1 MPTMKKL
8 LFLLAF
14 TAVTFSV
21 SAQSEKYLLAMK
33 KNIALTDSAFTRPD
47 AFLDLAN
54 SFERIAIAEKSQW
67 LPYYYAAYC
76 RVNYSFMQKDPKGN
90 DPIADQA
97 EALIAKADSLQPGN
111 SEISAVKSMIASVRL
126 MVNPMQRYMEYGK
139 IGDDM
144 ITLAKEQDPLNPRP
158 YMLKGQG
165 LKFTPE
171 QFGGGCKRALPE
183 LQMAMEKFN
192 AFKPA
197 SAISPDWGKAYT
209 ENLVKDCMTATKQ

>member
-1 MPTMKKL
+1 MKKY
-8 LFLLAF
+8 LFLLTLTIISFA
-14 TAVTFSV
+14 AN
-21 SAQSEKYLLAMK
+21 AQNEKYMAAMK
-33 KNIALTDSAFTRPD
+33 KNIALTDSAFRSPD

-54 SFERIAIAEKSQW
+54 NFERIGMAEKNQW

-90 DPIADQA
+90 DPIADKA
-97 EALIAKADSLQPGN
+97 EELIVKADSLQPGN
-111 SEISAVKSMIASVRL
+111 SEISCIKSMIASVRL

-144 ITLAKEQDPLNPRP
+144 IKQAKEQDPTNPRP

-183 LQMAMEKFN
+183 LETAMVKFD
-192 AFKPA
+192 AFKPLTE
-197 SAISPDWGKAYT
+197 ISPNWGKAYT
-209 ENLVKDCMTATKQ
+209 ETLVKECTTAAKQ